1 MHNNGRGGTKPA
13 INASLP
19 ISAVALPVVAVAS
32 CHAGEGAS
40 GAGDRCG
47 RGGPVPNR
55 GDRRGSGRGD
65 GIKGDG
71 FYASLFAS
79 CDFFLFSFQR
89 TTATPHL
96 FFT

>member
-89 TTATPHL
+89 YLPFL
-96 FFT
+96 S